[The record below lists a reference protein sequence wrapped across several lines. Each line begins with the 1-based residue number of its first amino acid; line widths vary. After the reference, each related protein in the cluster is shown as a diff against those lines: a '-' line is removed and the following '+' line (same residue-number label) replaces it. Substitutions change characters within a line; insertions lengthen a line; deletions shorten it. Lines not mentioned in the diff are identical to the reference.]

1 MEAPVP
7 VLTAVVGGLSLVAV
21 VVAGL
26 ALHRVRAGRTAGDP
40 APALVP
46 DALVPGTPPP
56 GASGRPRA
64 GGGPGAAGATP
75 DGPGVVDVLD
85 SLRAV
90 AVVVDPDLRVV
101 RATSTAYGYGL
112 VTEGCLRHQELRDLA
127 ADTRREGR
135 MHEAELELK
144 RGISGSASMVVGAK
158 ATPAAGGAVMLLLE
172 DRGEARRL
180 AEIKSDFLVNVSH
193 ELKTPVGAISLLAET
208 LTEAADDPAAV
219 RRFAERMRTET
230 ERLSR
235 LVHDVI
241 ELSRL
246 QTADALTSS
255 ELLDVDRV
263 VQDALDLAGW
273 RAEAE
278 QIPITV
284 GPETGLHT
292 FGDHDLLVT
301 AVRNLLDNAISYSP
315 PHTGVAVAVGRAD
328 DFVEVAVSD
337 RGHGIPPAEQ
347 RRIFERFY
355 RIDPA
360 RSRRTGGTG
369 LGLAIVKHV
378 AENHGGEATVRS
390 RPGEGSTFTLR
401 LPVADPAPGSG
412 P

>member
-1 MEAPVP
+1 MEAQVTLRTT
-7 VLTAVVGGLSLVAV
+7 VAGALGRAAVAV
-21 VVAGL
+21 ARL
-26 ALHRVRAGRTAGDP
+26 ARHRVRAGRVAASVPLAPDP
-40 APALVP
+40 SSPTRGRPPTRVATGPRG
-46 DALVPGTPPP
+46 PGGERP
-56 GASGRPRA
+56 GAR
-64 GGGPGAAGATP
+64 GPA
-75 DGPGVVDVLD
+75 VLDVLD
-85 SLRAV
+85 ALRAV
-90 AVVVDPDLRVV
+90 AVVVGPDLRVV
-101 RATSTAYGYGL
+101 GATSSAHGYGL
-112 VTEGCLRHQELRDLA
+112 VAEGRLRHEQLRVLVA
-127 ADTRREGR
+127 AARRQGG
-135 MHEAELELK
+135 MCEAELELT
-144 RGISGSASMVVGAK
+144 RGIAGSTSMVVGAR
-158 ATPAAGGAVMLLLE
+158 ATPTSEGSVMLLLE
-172 DRGEARRL
+172 DRSEARRL

-255 ELLDVDRV
+255 DLLDVDRV
-263 VQDALDLAGW
+263 VRDALDQARW

-278 QIPITV
+278 HISIAVT
-284 GPETGLHT
+284 GATGLRT

-315 PHTGVAVAVGRAD
+315 PHTGVTVAVDRVV

-347 RRIFERFY
+347 KRIFERFY

-390 RPGEGSTFTLR
+390 RPGAGSTFTLR
-401 LPVADPAPGSG
+401 LPVAAPESGSV

>member
-1 MEAPVP
+1 L
-7 VLTAVVGGLSLVAV
+7 LTAVVAGLSVVAV

-26 ALHRVRAGRTAGDP
+26 ALHRVRAGRAGAPAAFVPDLP
-40 APALVP
+40 APPAP
-46 DALVPGTPPP
+46 RRWGRGS
-56 GASGRPRA
+56 GAD
-64 GGGPGAAGATP
+64 GPGAVRPAVG
-75 DGPGVVDVLD
+75 DPGVVDVLD

-90 AVVVDPDLRVV
+90 AVVVGPDSRVL
-101 RATSTAYGYGL
+101 RATSTAHGYGL
-112 VTEGCLRHQELRDLA
+112 VTEGRLRHEELRVLA
-127 ADTRREGR
+127 ADARREGR
-135 MHEAELELK
+135 MHEAELELP
-144 RGISGSASMVVGAK
+144 RGITGSASMVVGAK
-158 ATPAAGGAVMLLLE
+158 ATPAPGGSVMLLLE
-172 DRGEARRL
+172 DRSEARRL

-219 RRFAERMRTET
+219 RRFAERMRSET

-255 ELLDVDRV
+255 ELLDVDLV
-263 VQDALDLAGW
+263 VRDALDQARW

-284 GPETGLHT
+284 GGASGLHA

-301 AVRNLLDNAISYSP
+301 AVRNLLDNAVSYSP
-315 PHTGVAVAVGRAD
+315 PHTGVTVTVARVDG
-328 DFVEVAVSD
+328 FVEVAVGD
-337 RGHGIPPAEQ
+337 QGHGIPPAEQ
-347 RRIFERFY
+347 KRIFERFY

-401 LPVADPAPGSG
+401 LPAADPVPGSA

>member
-1 MEAPVP
+1 VEATVP
-7 VLTAVVGGLSLVAV
+7 ALTAFVGGLSVLAF
-21 VVAGL
+21 VVASL
-26 ALHRVRAGRTAGDP
+26 ALLRVRAGRATLDVSSR
-40 APALVP
+40 L
-46 DALVPGTPPP
+46 
-56 GASGRPRA
+56 
-64 GGGPGAAGATP
+64 AAGRDLLSPRQRGDRPPAGHRTG
-75 DGPGVVDVLD
+75 DDEAGVVDVLD

-90 AVVVDPDLRVV
+90 AVVVGPDLRVI
-101 RATSTAYGYGL
+101 RATSTAYGFGL
-112 VTEGCLRHQELRDLA
+112 VADGRLRHDELWTLV
-127 ADTRREGR
+127 ADARREGR
-135 MHEAELELK
+135 MHEAQLELK
-144 RGISGSASMVVGAK
+144 RGITGSASMVVGAK
-158 ATPAAGGAVMLLLE
+158 ATPTPGGSVMLLLE
-172 DRGEARRL
+172 DRSEARRL

-263 VQDALDLAGW
+263 VRDALDLARW

-278 QIPITV
+278 QIPIAV
-284 GPETGLHT
+284 GAATELRT

-315 PHTGVAVAVGRAD
+315 PHTGVSVAVGRVD
-328 DFVEVAVSD
+328 GFVEVAVSD
-337 RGHGIPPAEQ
+337 RGRGIPPAEQ
-347 RRIFERFY
+347 KRIFERFY

-390 RPGEGSTFTLR
+390 LPGEGSTFTLR
-401 LPVADPAPGSG
+401 LPVAG
-412 P
+412 PVPEGPS